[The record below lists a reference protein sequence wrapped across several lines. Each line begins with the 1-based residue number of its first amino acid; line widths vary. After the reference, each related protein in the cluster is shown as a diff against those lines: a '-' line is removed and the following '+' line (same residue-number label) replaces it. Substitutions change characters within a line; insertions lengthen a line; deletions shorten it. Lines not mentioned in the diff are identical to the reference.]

1 LNFSDFD
8 FHDAVM
14 EGVEAI
20 GYEKPTAVQ
29 ELAIP
34 FIIDQ
39 KDVIACAQTG
49 TGKTAAYVLP
59 LLHNLL
65 THPSR
70 GHSIRALIIAPT
82 RELAVQIDQQL
93 EGFAYFAGISSIAI
107 YGGGTG
113 ADFEVEKR
121 AVKEGAD
128 VIVATPG
135 RLISH
140 LNLGYVKLDKLS
152 CLILDEADR
161 MLDMGFMPDIQR
173 IISFLPTERQTL
185 MFSATMPEEIR
196 RLARKVM
203 QEPEEISLEVSKPAE
218 NVLQAAYMVH
228 DSQKTKLLKSLI
240 HDKEELASILIFSAT
255 KSNVKDLEK
264 ELKRMKMDVRAIHS
278 DLDQSVRKEV
288 LNDFKNRHVRIL
300 VATDIVSRGIDV
312 DNISLVLNYNVPQ
325 DAEDYVHRVGRT
337 ARAEKTGIAITFINQ
352 KEVRNFQK
360 IEKLIG
366 SEVRK
371 MPLPEELG
379 EGPAYEVSHQ
389 SSAGD
394 RGRTGGG
401 KPFRKKPGGSSNSQ
415 HNRKPRPPKAQE

>member
-1 LNFSDFD
+1 LNFSDFKL
-8 FHDAVM
+8 HDAVM
-14 EGVEAI
+14 EGVEAV
-20 GYEKPTAVQ
+20 GYEKPTTVQ
-29 ELAIP
+29 EQSIP
-34 FIIDQ
+34 HIMAQ

-65 THPSR
+65 THPGS

-93 EGFAYFAGISSIAI
+93 EGFAYFAGLSSIAI

-113 ADFEVEKR
+113 ADFETEKR

-140 LNLGYVKLDKLS
+140 LTLGYVKLDKLN

-161 MLDMGFMPDIQR
+161 MLDMGFLPDIQR
-173 IISFLPTERQTL
+173 IISFLPKERQTL

-203 QEPEEISLEVSKPAE
+203 HEPEEISLAVSKPAE

-240 HDKEELASILIFSAT
+240 QDKKELASILIFSAT
-255 KSNVKDLEK
+255 KSSVKDLEN

-288 LNDFKNRHVRIL
+288 LNDFKNRHTRIL

-337 ARAEKTGIAITFINQ
+337 ARAEKTGLAITFINQ

-371 MPLPEELG
+371 LPLPEELG
-379 EGPAYEVSHQ
+379 SGPDYEASQ
-389 SSAGD
+389 RSFGG
-394 RGRTGGG
+394 RGRPGDG
-401 KPFRKKPGGSSNSQ
+401 KPFRKNTGGKSDSR
-415 HNRKPRPPKAQE
+415 HTRKPRPPKAQG

>member
-1 LNFSDFD
+1 MNFSDFKL
-8 FHDAVM
+8 HDAVM
-14 EGVEAI
+14 EGVEAV
-20 GYEKPTAVQ
+20 GYEKPTTVQ
-29 ELAIP
+29 EQSIP
-34 FIIDQ
+34 HIMAQ

-65 THPSR
+65 THPGS

-93 EGFAYFAGISSIAI
+93 EGFAYFAGLSSIAI

-113 ADFEVEKR
+113 ADFETEKR

-140 LNLGYVKLDKLS
+140 LTLGYVKLDKLN

-161 MLDMGFMPDIQR
+161 MLDMGFLPDIQR
-173 IISFLPTERQTL
+173 IISFLPKERQTL

-203 QEPEEISLEVSKPAE
+203 HEPEEISLAVSKPAE

-240 HDKEELASILIFSAT
+240 QDKKELASILIFSAT
-255 KSNVKDLEK
+255 KSSVKDLEN

-288 LNDFKNRHVRIL
+288 LNDFKNRHTRIL

-337 ARAEKTGIAITFINQ
+337 ARAEKTGLAITFINQ

-371 MPLPEELG
+371 LPLPEELG
-379 EGPAYEVSHQ
+379 SGPDYEASQ
-389 SSAGD
+389 RSFGG
-394 RGRTGGG
+394 RGRPGDG
-401 KPFRKKPGGSSNSQ
+401 KPFRKNTGGKSDSR
-415 HNRKPRPPKAQE
+415 HTRKPRPPKAQG

>member
-1 LNFSDFD
+1 LNFTDFD
-8 FHDAVM
+8 LHDAVM

-20 GYEKPTAVQ
+20 GYEKPTVVQ

-34 FIIDQ
+34 YIMAQ

-65 THPSR
+65 THP
-70 GHSIRALIIAPT
+70 GGGKSIRALIIAPT

-93 EGFAYFAGISSIAI
+93 EGFAYFAGLSSIAI

-113 ADFEVEKR
+113 ADFETEKR

-135 RLISH
+135 RLLSH
-140 LNLGYVKLDKLS
+140 LSLGYVKFDKLS

-161 MLDMGFMPDIQR
+161 MLDMGFLPDIQR
-173 IISFLPTERQTL
+173 IISFLPEERQTL

-203 QEPEEISLEVSKPAE
+203 QAPEEISLAVSKPAE

-228 DSQKTKLLKSLI
+228 DNQKTKLLKSLI
-240 HDKEELASILIFSAT
+240 HDKKELVSILIFSAT
-255 KSNVKDLEK
+255 KSSVKDLEK

-278 DLDQSVRKEV
+278 DLDQNVRKEV

-337 ARAEKTGIAITFINQ
+337 ARAEKTGVAITFINQ

-366 SEVRK
+366 GEVLK
-371 MPLPEELG
+371 LPLPEELG
-379 EGPAYEVSHQ
+379 EAPAYEVSYR
-389 SSAGD
+389 SSMGRRKPGD
-394 RGRTGGG
+394 G
-401 KPFRKKPGGSSNSQ
+401 KSFHKKPGKSSPNHS
-415 HNRKPRPPKAQE
+415 RKPRPPKAQS

>member
-1 LNFSDFD
+1 MNFSDFKL
-8 FHDAVM
+8 HDAVM
-14 EGVEAI
+14 EGVEAV
-20 GYEKPTAVQ
+20 GYEKPTTVQ
-29 ELAIP
+29 EQSIP
-34 FIIDQ
+34 HIMAQ

-65 THPSR
+65 THPGS

-93 EGFAYFAGISSIAI
+93 EGFAYFAGLSSIAI

-113 ADFEVEKR
+113 ADFETEKR

-140 LNLGYVKLDKLS
+140 LTLGYVKLDKLN

-161 MLDMGFMPDIQR
+161 MLDMGFLPDIQR
-173 IISFLPTERQTL
+173 IISFLPKERQTL

-203 QEPEEISLEVSKPAE
+203 HEPEEISLAVSKPAE

-240 HDKEELASILIFSAT
+240 QDKKELASILIFSAT
-255 KSNVKDLEK
+255 KSSVKDLEK

-288 LNDFKNRHVRIL
+288 LNDFKNRHTRIL

-337 ARAEKTGIAITFINQ
+337 ARAEKTGLAITFINQ

-371 MPLPEELG
+371 LPLPEELG
-379 EGPAYEVSHQ
+379 SGPDYEASQ
-389 SSAGD
+389 RSFGG
-394 RGRTGGG
+394 RGRPGDG
-401 KPFRKKPGGSSNSQ
+401 KPFRKNTGGKSDSR
-415 HNRKPRPPKAQE
+415 HTRKPRPPKAQG

>member
-1 LNFSDFD
+1 
-8 FHDAVM
+8 M
-14 EGVEAI
+14 EGVEAV
-20 GYEKPTAVQ
+20 GYEKPTTVQ
-29 ELAIP
+29 EQSIP
-34 FIIDQ
+34 HIMAQ

-65 THPSR
+65 THPGS

-93 EGFAYFAGISSIAI
+93 EGFAYFAGLSSIAI

-113 ADFEVEKR
+113 ADFETEKR

-140 LNLGYVKLDKLS
+140 LTLGYVKLDKLN

-161 MLDMGFMPDIQR
+161 MLDMGFLPDIQR
-173 IISFLPTERQTL
+173 IISFLPKERQTL

-203 QEPEEISLEVSKPAE
+203 HEPEEISLAVSKPAE

-240 HDKEELASILIFSAT
+240 QDKKELASILIFSAT
-255 KSNVKDLEK
+255 KSSVKDLEN

-288 LNDFKNRHVRIL
+288 LNDFKNRHTRIL

-337 ARAEKTGIAITFINQ
+337 ARAEKTGLAITFINQ

-371 MPLPEELG
+371 LPLPEELG
-379 EGPAYEVSHQ
+379 SGPDYEASQ
-389 SSAGD
+389 RSFGG
-394 RGRTGGG
+394 RGRPGDG
-401 KPFRKKPGGSSNSQ
+401 KPFRKNTGGKSDSR
-415 HNRKPRPPKAQE
+415 HTRKPRPPKAQG

>member
-1 LNFSDFD
+1 MTFSDFKL
-8 FHDAVM
+8 HDAVM
-14 EGVEAI
+14 EGIEAI
-20 GYEKPTAVQ
+20 GYEIPTTVQ
-29 ELAIP
+29 EQAIP
-34 FIIDQ
+34 HIMAQ

-65 THPSR
+65 THSSG
-70 GHSIRALIIAPT
+70 GHSIRALVIAPT
-82 RELAVQIDQQL
+82 RELAVQLDQHF
-93 EGFAYFAGISSIAI
+93 EGLAYYAGISSLAV

-113 ADFEVEKR
+113 ADFEIEKK

-161 MLDMGFMPDIQR
+161 MLDMGFLPDIQR
-173 IISFLPTERQTL
+173 IISFLPKERQTL

-196 RLARKVM
+196 QMARKVM
-203 QEPEEISLEVSKPAE
+203 HDPVEISLEVSKPAE
-218 NVLQAAYMVH
+218 NVLQAAYLVH
-228 DSQKTKLLKSLI
+228 DSQKTKLLKTLI
-240 HDKEELASILIFSAT
+240 HDKKELASILIFSAT
-255 KSNVKDLEK
+255 KSSVKDLEK
-264 ELKRMKMDVRAIHS
+264 ELKRMKMDVSAIHS
-278 DLDQSVRKEV
+278 DLDQNVRKEV
-288 LNDFKNRHVRIL
+288 LNDFKNRHTRIL

-312 DNISLVLNYNVPQ
+312 DDISLVLNYNVPQ

-379 EGPAYEVSHQ
+379 EGPKYEVSNR
-389 SSAGD
+389 SFGGD
-394 RGRTGGG
+394 RGRAGGG
-401 KPFRKKPGGSSNSQ
+401 KPFRKKPASKSVSRQ
-415 HNRKPRPPKAQE
+415 KRKPRPPKA

>member
-1 LNFSDFD
+1 
-8 FHDAVM
+8 M
-14 EGVEAI
+14 EGVEAV

-29 ELAIP
+29 EQSIP
-34 FIIDQ
+34 HIMAQ

-65 THPSR
+65 THPGS

-93 EGFAYFAGISSIAI
+93 EGFAYFAGLSSIAI

-113 ADFEVEKR
+113 ADFETEKR

-140 LNLGYVKLDKLS
+140 LTLGYVKLDKLG

-161 MLDMGFMPDIQR
+161 MLDMGFLPDIQR
-173 IISFLPTERQTL
+173 IISYLPKERQTL

-203 QEPEEISLEVSKPAE
+203 HEPEEISLAVSKPAE
-218 NVLQAAYMVH
+218 NVLQAAYLVH

-240 HDKEELASILIFSAT
+240 QDKKELASILIFSAT
-255 KSNVKDLEK
+255 KSSVKDLEN

-288 LNDFKNRHVRIL
+288 LNDFKNRHTRIL

-337 ARAEKTGIAITFINQ
+337 ARAEKTGVAITFINQ

-371 MPLPEELG
+371 LPLPEALG
-379 EGPAYEVSHQ
+379 SGPAYEVLQRSF
-389 SSAGD
+389 GG
-394 RGRTGGG
+394 RGRPGDG
-401 KPFRKKPGGSSNSQ
+401 KPFRKKTGGKGDSRYT
-415 HNRKPRPPKAQE
+415 RKPRPPKAQE

>member
-1 LNFSDFD
+1 
-8 FHDAVM
+8 M
-14 EGVEAI
+14 EGVEAV
-20 GYEKPTAVQ
+20 GYEKPTTVQ
-29 ELAIP
+29 EQSIP
-34 FIIDQ
+34 HIMAQ

-65 THPSR
+65 THPGS

-93 EGFAYFAGISSIAI
+93 EGFAYFAGLSSIAI

-113 ADFEVEKR
+113 ADFETEKR

-140 LNLGYVKLDKLS
+140 LTLGYVKLDKLN

-161 MLDMGFMPDIQR
+161 MLDMGFLPDIQR
-173 IISFLPTERQTL
+173 IISFLPKERQTL

-203 QEPEEISLEVSKPAE
+203 HEPEEISLAVSKPAE

-240 HDKEELASILIFSAT
+240 QDKKELASILIFSAT
-255 KSNVKDLEK
+255 KSSVKDLEK

-288 LNDFKNRHVRIL
+288 LNDFKNRHTRIL

-337 ARAEKTGIAITFINQ
+337 ARAEKTGLAITFINQ

-371 MPLPEELG
+371 LPLPEELG
-379 EGPAYEVSHQ
+379 SGPDYEASQ
-389 SSAGD
+389 RSFGG
-394 RGRTGGG
+394 RGRPGDG
-401 KPFRKKPGGSSNSQ
+401 KPFRKNTGGKSDSR
-415 HNRKPRPPKAQE
+415 HTRKPRPPKAQG